1 LNRRARGRG
10 DGLMLKYSHPTLA
23 FVLQYWPVTVFLP
36 AILLLIAV
44 LAVITRR
51 WDAHDAAAAQQKA
64 RQAQRS
70 VNAAEVD
77 HRPGPGAAAA

>member
-1 LNRRARGRG
+1 
-10 DGLMLKYSHPTLA
+10 MLKYSHPILA
-23 FVLQYWPVTVFLP
+23 YVLHYWPVTVFLP

-51 WDAHDAAAAQQKA
+51 WDARDAAAAQQKA

-70 VNAAEVD
+70 VNVVEID
-77 HRPGPGAAAA
+77 NGPGRGRQVA

>member
-1 LNRRARGRG
+1 
-10 DGLMLKYSHPTLA
+10 MLRYSHPTLA
-23 FVLQYWPVTVFLP
+23 YLLHYWPVTIFLP

-51 WDAHDAAAAQQKA
+51 WDARDAAAAQQKA
-64 RQAQRS
+64 RQAPHS

-77 HRPGPGAAAA
+77 HSPGQGAAAA